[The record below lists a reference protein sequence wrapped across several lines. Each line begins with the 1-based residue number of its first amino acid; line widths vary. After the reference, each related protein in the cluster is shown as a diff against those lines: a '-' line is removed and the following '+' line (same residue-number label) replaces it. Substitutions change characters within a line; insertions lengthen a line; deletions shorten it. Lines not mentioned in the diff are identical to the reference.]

1 MPCHRRLPPDSDL
14 LRQPAHRKCLRAHR
28 LHHSCARRHGL
39 GDGRAFRRPVH
50 RRGRESLRPLP
61 RGIAG
66 PDRHFRDV
74 HPGAAVTSERSVRRT
89 GMRGLSIGYIAL
101 VIAALAGVP
110 LLTASNVVLNF
121 LVVALLIALV
131 GQGWNVLGGYG
142 GQYSFGHAAFFGT
155 GAYVTAILQMHYGVN
170 AWIAFVLG
178 IAGGALTGAA
188 IGALTFRSGLKGS
201 YFALVTLAFAEVLR
215 ILASVAPI
223 TGAGV
228 GILITLD
235 LRPQAF
241 QFQSRAPFYWIIL
254 SLVAISLIIVRV
266 IEQSRFGAWL
276 VAVRENEDAA
286 KAVGVDIARVKL
298 VAMTISAAITAAGGG
313 FYAQYFLFIDS
324 GIAYGP
330 WISVEALLA
339 PIVGGIGTVFG
350 PLLGALVVKTL
361 GELTKLVTG
370 DAPGLD
376 LVIYGS
382 VLIVIVAFAPHGIAG
397 LLTDLRVRFARLKS
411 SVAEGAHG

>member
-1 MPCHRRLPPDSDL
+1 MKQASL
-14 LRQPAHRKCLRAHR
+14 AH
-28 LHHSCARRHGL
+28 
-39 GDGRAFRRPVH
+39 
-50 RRGRESLRPLP
+50 
-61 RGIAG
+61 IA
-66 PDRHFRDV
+66 V
-74 HPGAAVTSERSVRRT
+74 VVAVLAA
-89 GMRGLSIGYIAL
+89 
-101 VIAALAGVP
+101 VP

-155 GAYVTAILQMHYGVN
+155 GAYVSAILQTRYGVN
-170 AWIAFVLG
+170 AWPAFALG
-178 IAGGALTGAA
+178 IAGGALVGAI

-254 SLVAISLIIVRV
+254 ALLAVSLLIVRL

-276 VAVRENEDAA
+276 VAVRENEEAA
-286 KAVGVDIARVKL
+286 KAVGVNTQRVKL
-298 VAMTISAAITAAGGG
+298 AAMTISAAITAAGGA
-313 FYAQYFLFIDS
+313 FYAQYFLFVDS

-330 WISVEALLA
+330 WISIEALLA
-339 PIVGGIGTVFG
+339 PIVGGIGTAFG
-350 PLLGALVVKTL
+350 PLLGALVVKML

-376 LVIYGS
+376 LVIYGG
-382 VLIVIVAFAPHGIAG
+382 VLIIIVAFAPRGIAG
-397 LLTDLRVRFARLKS
+397 LIADLRLRFARAGPRLR
-411 SVAEGAHG
+411 ERAHG

>member
-1 MPCHRRLPPDSDL
+1 M
-14 LRQPAHRKCLRAHR
+14 KRA
-28 LHHSCARRHGL
+28 
-39 GDGRAFRRPVH
+39 
-50 RRGRESLRPLP
+50 SLAD
-61 RGIAG
+61 IA
-66 PDRHFRDV
+66 V
-74 HPGAAVTSERSVRRT
+74 
-89 GMRGLSIGYIAL
+89 
-101 VIAALAGVP
+101 VIAVLATVP

-155 GAYVTAILQMHYGVN
+155 GAYVSAILQTRYGVN
-170 AWIAFVLG
+170 AWLAFGLG
-178 IAGGALTGAA
+178 IAGGALIGAA
-188 IGALTFRSGLKGS
+188 IGALTFRSGLRGS

-235 LRPQAF
+235 LRPQTF

-254 SLVAISLIIVRV
+254 ALLAASLLIVRL

-276 VAVRENEDAA
+276 VAVRENEEAA
-286 KAVGVDIARVKL
+286 KAVGVNTQRVKL
-298 VAMTISAAITAAGGG
+298 AAMTISAAITAAGGA

-330 WISVEALLA
+330 WISIEALLA
-339 PIVGGIGTVFG
+339 PIVGGIGTAFG
-350 PLLGALVVKTL
+350 PLLGALLVKTL

-376 LVIYGS
+376 LVIYGG
-382 VLIVIVAFAPHGIAG
+382 VLILIVAFAPQGIAG
-397 LLTDLRVRFARLKS
+397 LIADLRLRFARARPRLP
-411 SVAEGAHG
+411 ERAHG

>member
-1 MPCHRRLPPDSDL
+1 MSGPSI
-14 LRQPAHRKCLRAHR
+14 AHIV
-28 LHHSCARRHGL
+28 
-39 GDGRAFRRPVH
+39 FVI
-50 RRGRESLRPLP
+50 
-61 RGIAG
+61 GI
-66 PDRHFRDV
+66 
-74 HPGAAVTSERSVRRT
+74 
-89 GMRGLSIGYIAL
+89 
-101 VIAALAGVP
+101 LAIVP

-121 LVVALLIALV
+121 LIVALLIALV

-155 GAYVTAILQMHYGVN
+155 GAYVTAILQVRYGVN
-170 AWIAFVLG
+170 AWMAFVLG
-178 IAGGALTGAA
+178 IAGGALIGAA
-188 IGALTFRSGLKGS
+188 IGALAFRSGLKGS

-228 GILITLD
+228 GILIPLD

-241 QFQSRAPFYWIIL
+241 QFHSRAPFYWIAL
-254 SLVAISLIIVRV
+254 ALVAISLTISRLIQ
-266 IEQSRFGAWL
+266 QSRFGAWL

-286 KAVGVDIARVKL
+286 KAVGVDTARVKL
-298 VAMTISAAITAAGGG
+298 AAMTISAAITAAAGGL
-313 FYAQYFLFIDS
+313 YVQYFLFIDS

-350 PLLGALVVKTL
+350 PLLGALVIKIL
-361 GELTKLVTG
+361 GELTKLTSG

-376 LVIYGS
+376 LVIYGG
-382 VLIVIVAFAPHGIAG
+382 VLILIVAFAPHGIVG
-397 LLTDLRVRFARLKS
+397 LLADLRARLARLSS
-411 SVAEGAHG
+411 SVLERAHG